1 MRQFISRTLD
11 PHRFEDLIRELIY
24 DFRDWQ
30 SIEATGRSGGDAGFD
45 TEHTNSLVGRREV
58 LTDAEREEHARKQQE
73 VFAIWNFLPR
83 SQQGTFSVEAFL
95 PYADILLID
104 PNGDAY
110 HRRPH
115 LYVEFSRTSS
125 GPYSGAITRLSIK
138 REEIGL
144 DDSWRRINFFPKTF
158 SRLPEKPRIHKA
170 EKISLDAETLKGFLD
185 YTDRLDTLY
194 AVDNRFDFL
203 RQPTSLP
210 SLTLLVSRAGL
221 IVFCR
226 SYMSRNVPLSNI

>member
-1 MRQFISRTLD
+1 
-11 PHRFEDLIRELIY
+11 
-24 DFRDWQ
+24 
-30 SIEATGRSGGDAGFD
+30 
-45 TEHTNSLVGRREV
+45 
-58 LTDAEREEHARKQQE
+58 
-73 VFAIWNFLPR
+73 
-83 SQQGTFSVEAFL
+83 VEAFL

-104 PNGDAY
+104 PNGDAH

-138 REEIGL
+138 REEIEL

-203 RQPTSLP
+203 RQRDIIAVANSAGQSGGSDRFLQVLHVQKC
-210 SLTLLVSRAGL
+210 SFIEYLNDHHADYRIRLAARRQVGREIADEEQLTILEVEVTWAG
-221 IVFCR
+221 R
-226 SYMSRNVPLSNI
+226 DE